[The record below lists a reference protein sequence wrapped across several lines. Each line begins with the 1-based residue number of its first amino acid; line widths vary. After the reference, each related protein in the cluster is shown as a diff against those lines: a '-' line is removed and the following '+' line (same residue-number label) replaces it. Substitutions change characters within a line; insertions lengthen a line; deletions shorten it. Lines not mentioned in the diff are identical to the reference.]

1 MAVSKKKVA
10 PASKKKAAK
19 KTPVKKAASKAK
31 ALPARA
37 PASPKPVS
45 KAAPA
50 SKVSKAV
57 KKAVVKTPAK
67 PSLVK
72 KKTAPVS
79 AKKTAAKKTSPTK
92 PLETV
97 NSNASLSHQ
106 ETYPQRESIL
116 LHSYEPTIDEGADPG
131 HFPTDEVLDE
141 TDQAQHLQLQEQA
154 AISLKARELNKPETH
169 PDFDGIHCVECD
181 EVIPKERLSLRK
193 VRCVHCQTFLEEDR
207 QRQRRLVG

>member
-1 MAVSKKKVA
+1 MAVSKTKAA

-19 KTPVKKAASKAK
+19 KTSVKKVAPKAK

-37 PASPKPVS
+37 PAAKKPVA
-45 KAAPA
+45 KAGAA
-50 SKVSKAV
+50 GKTSKAV
-57 KKAVVKTPAK
+57 KKAAVKAPLKPA
-67 PSLVK
+67 SAK
-72 KKTAPVS
+72 KKASPVL